1 VPNWRVG
8 QDGSK
13 GFEVK
18 NFLMRQPEVEEFDW
32 DQQVPRSLLRPHV
45 PPLLLPPSVC
55 PPAHARL
62 LRLSRHHHPSPPR
75 CLLLYGGEAGHRH
88 VVHHMHVVHVVPELP
103 RGLCAASFHACIPL
117 PYVVPKP

>member
-1 VPNWRVG
+1 MPNWRVG

-32 DQQVPRSLLRPHV
+32 DQQVPGSLPRPHALTRPHALPSSLLRPDV

-62 LRLSRHHHPSPPR
+62 LRLSRHHHPSPLR
-75 CLLLYGGEAGHRH
+75 CLLL
-88 VVHHMHVVHVVPELP
+88 
-103 RGLCAASFHACIPL
+103 
-117 PYVVPKP
+117 